1 MVQRGGF
8 SVLGACTCF
17 GLACKGFPCEVKI
30 VLVPGG
36 FVDNGDGY
44 GLQRVKK
51 GYSEV
56 ELEERNK
63 NMQRGREKIGSSDGD
78 IIHLGCMV
86 SETRSSSTRQG
97 ETEGVSP
104 ISGWLR

>member
-8 SVLGACTCF
+8 SFLGACTCF
-17 GLACKGFPCEVKI
+17 GLTCRGFPREVKI

-51 GYSEV
+51 KDTV
-56 ELEERNK
+56 R
-63 NMQRGREKIGSSDGD
+63 
-78 IIHLGCMV
+78 
-86 SETRSSSTRQG
+86 
-97 ETEGVSP
+97 
-104 ISGWLR
+104 